1 MIESPNFPLPY
12 PLDLECLY
20 FFTAEPGFI
29 IKVRGHRMVQ
39 FASDFSD
46 AVFGSLIKIEFLAFH
61 LEEDGTDCDYDYVI
75 FYDGDS
81 KNSDILAGP
90 FCGPILSFIPEIYS
104 STEYL
109 TMEFVSDVSR
119 AEGGFQLTYEQMD
132 GTPCGESI
140 IKPTGK

>member
-1 MIESPNFPLPY
+1 MLIFLHCGTRVHSQGQGSP
-12 PLDLECLY
+12 D
-20 FFTAEPGFI
+20 GS
-29 IKVRGHRMVQ
+29 VRQVHLGV
-39 FASDFSD
+39 
-46 AVFGSLIKIEFLAFH
+46 VFGSLVKIEFLAFH
-61 LEEDGTDCDYDYVI
+61 LEEDGTDWDYDYVI

-90 FCGPILSFIPEIYS
+90 FCGPIISFIPEIYS

-109 TMEFVSDVSR
+109 TMEFVSDEST
-119 AEGGFQLTYEQMD
+119 AEGGFQATYEQMD

>member
-1 MIESPNFPLPY
+1 MISNAYISSLPN
-12 PLDLECLY
+12 
-20 FFTAEPGFI
+20 
-29 IKVRGHRMVQ
+29 Q
-39 FASDFSD
+39 
-46 AVFGSLIKIEFLAFH
+46 GSLSRSGVTGRFTSPQTSLIQSLDPWIKIEFLAFH

-90 FCGPILSFIPEIYS
+90 FCGPIISFIPEIYS

-119 AEGGFQLTYEQMD
+119 AEGGFQATYEQMD
-132 GTPCGESI
+132 GPPCGESI
-140 IKPTGK
+140 IKPTGKS

>member
-1 MIESPNFPLPY
+1 
-12 PLDLECLY
+12 
-20 FFTAEPGFI
+20 
-29 IKVRGHRMVQ
+29 MVPW
-39 FASDFSD
+39 
-46 AVFGSLIKIEFLAFH
+46 IKIEFLAFH

-90 FCGPILSFIPEIYS
+90 FCGPIISFIPEIYS

-119 AEGGFQLTYEQMD
+119 AEGGFQATYEQMD
-132 GTPCGESI
+132 GPPCGESI
-140 IKPTGK
+140 IKPTGKSQRL

>member
-1 MIESPNFPLPY
+1 MISNAYISSLPN
-12 PLDLECLY
+12 
-20 FFTAEPGFI
+20 
-29 IKVRGHRMVQ
+29 Q
-39 FASDFSD
+39 
-46 AVFGSLIKIEFLAFH
+46 GSLSRSGVTGRFTSPQTSLIQSLDPWIKIEFLAFH

-90 FCGPILSFIPEIYS
+90 FCGPIISFIPEIYS

-119 AEGGFQLTYEQMD
+119 AEGGFQATYEQMD
-132 GTPCGESI
+132 GPPCGESI
-140 IKPTGK
+140 IKPTGKSQRL